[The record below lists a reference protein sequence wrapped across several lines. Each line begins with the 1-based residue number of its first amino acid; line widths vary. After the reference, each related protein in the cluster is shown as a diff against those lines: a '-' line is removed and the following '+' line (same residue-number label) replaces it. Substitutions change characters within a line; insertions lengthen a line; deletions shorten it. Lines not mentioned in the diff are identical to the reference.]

1 MAWNRRR
8 SGVLAVV
15 FAWGLLAGLTG
26 CIGQHDAGQQNYY
39 GGASSASSCSNGACG
54 RSGCA
59 TCGLGSGPLL
69 HGSGKIATH
78 VHGGPY
84 QPPNPTDPQ
93 GQMCPNELQK
103 VSLPPHKVAPPDIL
117 VINAVRLIPRPP
129 YRIEPL
135 EALIISVPESIAL
148 PKQPIAGLYTVT
160 LDGVVNLGFSYGPVN
175 VGGLTPDDAQKVIR
189 RHLSKIL
196 AGDPQVTVSLAQF
209 RGMEQI
215 RGEHLVRP
223 DGTVSLGSYGAVYV
237 AGLSLGQ
244 AKCVIEQ
251 HLSAYLMNPQIS
263 IDVFAYNSR
272 VYYVVVDGG
281 GYGQQVIKL
290 PHTGNETV
298 MDAIAAVQGLA
309 PVSSTNRIHL
319 ARPSPVH
326 LGCNQVLP
334 VDWRAITE
342 GGSTATNYQIFP
354 GDRVYVGP
362 NRLIALDNR
371 MAQMLAPVERVLG
384 ITLLGASTY
393 NTIRNTNNG
402 VNNGGGFIIR

>member
-1 MAWNRRR
+1 M
-8 SGVLAVV
+8 LAVV

-26 CIGQHDAGQQNYY
+26 CMGQQNAGQSSYY
-39 GGASSASSCSNGACG
+39 GAANSAGGCSNGTCG
-54 RSGCA
+54 HAGCS
-59 TCGLGSGPLL
+59 TCGLGSGTLL
-69 HGSGKIATH
+69 HGSGKVATH
-78 VHGGPY
+78 IHGGPY

-93 GQMCPNELQK
+93 GAMCPNELQK

-117 VINAVRLIPRPP
+117 VINAIRLIPRPP
-129 YRIEPL
+129 YRIEPA
-135 EALIISVPESIAL
+135 EALIISVPTALAL
-148 PKQPIAGLYTVT
+148 PNQPIAGLYTVT
-160 LDGVVNLGFSYGPVN
+160 LDGVVNLGYSYGAVN
-175 VGGLTPDDAQKVIR
+175 IGGLTPDDAQKVIR

-196 AGDPQVTVSLAQF
+196 KDDPQVTVALAQF

-251 HLSAYLMNPQIS
+251 HLSAYLLNPQIS

-272 VYYVVVDGG
+272 AYYVVVDGG

-298 MDAIAAVQGLA
+298 MDAIAAIQGLA
-309 PVSSTNRIHL
+309 PVSSTHHIHL

-354 GDRVYVGP
+354 GDRIYVGP

-371 MAQMLAPVERVLG
+371 MAQILAPVERVLG
-384 ITLLGASTY
+384 ITLLGAST
-393 NTIRNTNNG
+393 RNALRGNNG
-402 VNNGGGFIIR
+402 FNNGSTGFIIR